1 MRPSP
6 DASKPMALLN
16 LLLDLVALV
25 LFLSGLGV
33 GSRMPAHRAGTLLS
47 NLKLAESNRG
57 RRWPLFAVLAAV
69 LLLRPWF
76 YSTVAEVSGWVP
88 AWDPVPAT
96 VPFRPDFPSRLLA
109 FSLVS
114 FAWTLLQFLAWIFF
128 AAALARATREPSAWN
143 RFFHEMLG
151 PFSRMPAVLMVLL
164 PPIGGALFWM
174 AVAPVFQSLGILP
187 PIRSWQ
193 HLALQAGLVGLGV
206 WVTGCWMLCGLLVLR
221 LVNTYVYLGTHPF
234 WDFIHQVGGVLLR
247 PVAWIPARIGKL
259 DLTALVA
266 AVMVGAAAR
275 AGELGLTH
283 LYLHLRP

>member
-1 MRPSP
+1 MRPVR
-6 DASKPMALLN
+6 DVSKPMALLN

-33 GSRMPAHRAGTLLS
+33 GTRMPAHRAGTLLS
-47 NLKLAESNRG
+47 NLKLAESTRG
-57 RRWPLFAVLAAV
+57 RRWPLFVALVAL

-96 VPFRPDFPSRLLA
+96 VPFRPDFPTRLLA

-114 FAWTLLQFLAWIFF
+114 FAWTLLQFLAWILF

-151 PFSRMPAVLMVLL
+151 PLSRIPAVLMILL
-164 PPIGGALFWM
+164 PPIAGALFWM
-174 AVAPVFQSLGILP
+174 AIAPVFQSLEILP
-187 PIRSWQ
+187 PIRSWE

-206 WVTGCWMLCGLLVLR
+206 WVTGGWMLCGLLLLR
-221 LVNTYVYLGTHPF
+221 LINTYVYLGTHPF
-234 WDFIHQVGGVLLR
+234 WDFIHQVGGAVLR
-247 PVAWIPARIGKL
+247 PVEWIPARIGKL
-259 DLTALVA
+259 DLTALVVA
-266 AVMVGAAAR
+266 AIVAVAAR
-275 AGELGLTH
+275 AAEQGLTH
-283 LYLHLRP
+283 LYLNLRP